1 MKRALF
7 LVFALITIS
16 FMSNSVMGQ
25 TQQDSLPLLKIYYF
39 HATNR
44 CPSCL
49 ACEEVCKE
57 TLQKHFQKE
66 LGNGTILFQ
75 AVNIE
80 EEKNKPLVEQ
90 YKIMFSTLLFI
101 TQNGTV
107 IDLSDKAF
115 EYSLDF
121 PQKYEDL
128 IKYEVMKNM
137 MK

>member
-1 MKRALF
+1 MKKALF
-7 LVFALITIS
+7 LVFAIVTLS
-16 FMSNSVMGQ
+16 FMYNNVFGQ
-25 TQQDSLPLLKIYYF
+25 TQQDSTPILKIYYF

-49 ACEEVCKE
+49 ACEEVCLQ
-57 TLQKHFQKE
+57 TLKKHFQKE
-66 LGNGTILFQ
+66 LDNGAILFQ
-75 AVNIE
+75 AINIE
-80 EEKNKPLVEQ
+80 EEKNKALVEQ

-121 PQKYEDL
+121 PLKYEEL
-128 IKYEVMKNM
+128 LKYEVLKHFMK
-137 MK
+137 

>member
-1 MKRALF
+1 MKKALF
-7 LVFALITIS
+7 LLFALISTG
-16 FMSNSVMGQ
+16 FMTNLVMGQ
-25 TQQDSLPLLKIYYF
+25 SQQDSTPVLKIYYF

-44 CPSCL
+44 CPSCT

-66 LGNGTILFQ
+66 IDNGTILFQ

-80 EEKNKPLVEQ
+80 EEKNKSLVEQ

-101 TQNGTV
+101 TQNGAV

-115 EYSLDF
+115 EYSIDY
-121 PQKYEDL
+121 PQKYEDFL
-128 IKYEVMKNM
+128 KYEVLKYLMK
-137 MK
+137 

>member
-7 LVFALITIS
+7 LVFALIALS
-16 FMSNSVMGQ
+16 FMSNTVIGQ
-25 TQQDSLPLLKIYYF
+25 TQQDSLPVLKIYYF

-57 TLQKHFQKE
+57 TLQKYFQKE
-66 LGNGTILFQ
+66 LDNGTLVFQ

-80 EEKNKPLVEQ
+80 EEKNKSLIEQ

-101 TQNGTV
+101 DQNGTV
-107 IDLSDKAF
+107 TDLSDKAF
-115 EYSLDF
+115 EYSIDY

-128 IKYEVMKNM
+128 IKYEVMKIM
-137 MK
+137 EK

>member
-1 MKRALF
+1 MKKVLF
-7 LVFALITIS
+7 LLFALISTG
-16 FMSNSVMGQ
+16 FMTNLVMGQ
-25 TQQDSLPLLKIYYF
+25 SQQDSTPVLKIYYF

-57 TLQKHFQKE
+57 TLHKHFQKE
-66 LGNGTILFQ
+66 LDNGAILFQ

-121 PQKYEDL
+121 PLKYEEFL
-128 IKYEVMKNM
+128 KYEVLKHFMK
-137 MK
+137 

>member
-1 MKRALF
+1 
-7 LVFALITIS
+7 
-16 FMSNSVMGQ
+16 MGQ
-25 TQQDSLPLLKIYYF
+25 SQQDSLPILKIYYF

-57 TLQKHFQKE
+57 TLFKFFQKE
-66 LGNGTILFQ
+66 LDNGTIFFQ
-75 AVNIE
+75 AINIE

-101 TQNGTV
+101 NKNGTV

-128 IKYEVMKNM
+128 IKYEVMKTIE
-137 MK
+137 K

>member
-7 LVFALITIS
+7 LVFALITVSMMPSTI
-16 FMSNSVMGQ
+16 MGQ
-25 TQQDSLPLLKIYYF
+25 TQQDSLPIIKIYYF

-66 LGNGTILFQ
+66 MDNGIILFQ
-75 AVNIE
+75 AINIE
-80 EEKNKPLVEQ
+80 EEKNKPLVDQ
-90 YKIMFSTLLFI
+90 YKIRFSTLLFI
-101 TQNGTV
+101 TQNGT
-107 IDLSDKAF
+107 ILDLSDKAF

-128 IKYEVMKNM
+128 LKYEVMKLLL
-137 MK
+137 K